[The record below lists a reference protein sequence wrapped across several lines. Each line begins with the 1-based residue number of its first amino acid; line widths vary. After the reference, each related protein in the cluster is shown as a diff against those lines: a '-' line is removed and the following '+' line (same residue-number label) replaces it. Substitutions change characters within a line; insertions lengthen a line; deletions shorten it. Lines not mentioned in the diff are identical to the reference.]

1 MPIIQLQP
9 HPITSLPH
17 HPDLETGGP
26 SRPLQEHIRATLE
39 EAHEILESLPSDL
52 RAESK
57 LRKSPPSDAKVKLSQ
72 GWRTPLHSDPNAQ
85 KEYWVSRESEHED
98 SSRSNGSA
106 TWQEFQN
113 GLHQD
118 HAYHEMEYTPSVT
131 RVVQLFNWA
140 EGEDDHLD
148 QDINTKNTR
157 YKQFNVQLFLIIH
170 TFNPSRLIHP
180 RAFLSFTISATTQN
194 LLAPDHNTPNTRHP
208 TEGFI
213 TIQVPYSIDNPG
225 PNPAF
230 VDYQYHG
237 LYSRITSNIPPR
249 TVFAHYASIER
260 VELLVLPTGRSMSIS
275 GQGEGVGEGGGELG
289 ITTPSTL
296 NTPASSTGRRV
307 KWTMATTSD
316 AGGKIPGWVQRSWML
331 GGIPKA
337 VVADVGL
344 FIGWVIKRRRV
355 RDVRQEEHEEER

>member
-1 MPIIQLQP
+1 LPITPLLQATSNIITNTYSFQNQTIKQFIMPIIQLQP

-17 HPDLETGGP
+17 HPDLETRGP

-52 RAESK
+52 KAQSK

-131 RVVQLFNWA
+131 RVVQLLNWA

-148 QDINTKNTR
+148 QDIDIKNTR
-157 YKQFNVQLFLIIH
+157 YKQFDVQCTLTDSRSINQINSPTHLPTPSLFL
-170 TFNPSRLIHP
+170 S
-180 RAFLSFTISATTQN
+180 LSLSPF
-194 LLAPDHNTPNTRHP
+194 H
-208 TEGFI
+208 
-213 TIQVPYSIDNPG
+213 
-225 PNPAF
+225 
-230 VDYQYHG
+230 
-237 LYSRITSNIPPR
+237 
-249 TVFAHYASIER
+249 
-260 VELLVLPTGRSMSIS
+260 
-275 GQGEGVGEGGGELG
+275 
-289 ITTPSTL
+289 
-296 NTPASSTGRRV
+296 
-307 KWTMATTSD
+307 
-316 AGGKIPGWVQRSWML
+316 
-331 GGIPKA
+331 
-337 VVADVGL
+337 
-344 FIGWVIKRRRV
+344 
-355 RDVRQEEHEEER
+355 